1 MSVEVR
7 AGTPAGWS
15 APRQL
20 LPLLGF
26 IGRGARPFDV
36 APDGE
41 RFVMLRPE
49 GGGETAE
56 LILVQNFF
64 EVLRELAPN

>member
-1 MSVEVR
+1 VR
-7 AGTPAGWS
+7 VGTPAAWS

-20 LPLLGF
+20 FSLAAFTP
-26 IGRGARPFDV
+26 RGIRPFDL

-41 RFVMLRPE
+41 RFLMMRPE
-49 GGGETAE
+49 GAGEGTE

-64 EVLRELAPN
+64 EVLRELVPN